1 LYCPLITLH
10 LMMAT
15 SDRNV
20 RTTNNRFDGFGTTK
34 GSCWHAGF
42 GEKSSEKANSSRT
55 KPIPLALNAPTSCR
69 KSLLSPY
76 VVQAKVLSP
85 SHSGNAASKDG
96 SQQQPSSTATNTY
109 RDDNDRF
116 KSFLVKGPDP
126 KFDHANDMTKK
137 MQEWDKEWKESSDKS
152 SP

>member
-1 LYCPLITLH
+1 
-10 LMMAT
+10 
-15 SDRNV
+15 
-20 RTTNNRFDGFGTTK
+20 
-34 GSCWHAGF
+34 
-42 GEKSSEKANSSRT
+42 
-55 KPIPLALNAPTSCR
+55 
-69 KSLLSPY
+69 

-96 SQQQPSSTATNTY
+96 SQQQPSSTTTNTY

-116 KSFLVKGPDP
+116 KSFPVKGPDP
-126 KFDHANDMTKK
+126 KFDHAKDMRKK